1 MKLIESHASAR
12 HLGHTCGMTSLKAY
26 GYFIILHSHYF
37 SSFSQEHMVD
47 WIVRNVLSSISAE
60 QEEENLNACIA
71 NLEALAA
78 KQ

>member
-1 MKLIESHASAR
+1 
-12 HLGHTCGMTSLKAY
+12 
-26 GYFIILHSHYF
+26 
-37 SSFSQEHMVD
+37 MVD

-78 KQ
+78 K